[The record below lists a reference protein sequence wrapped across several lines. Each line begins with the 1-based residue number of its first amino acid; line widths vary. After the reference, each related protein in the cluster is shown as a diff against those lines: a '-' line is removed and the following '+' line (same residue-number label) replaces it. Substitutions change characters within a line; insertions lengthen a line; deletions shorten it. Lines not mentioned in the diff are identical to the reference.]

1 MMLESSFQH
10 AWPTRIGRRSYGTT
24 AMAPADAEV
33 GSILSVFSIRERPL
47 MRRRWFSR
55 SVAICVLI
63 ALVLMVA
70 GSYFADGIAGKL
82 LSTTLSSEAKL
93 EALRTFFDRWGPW
106 APLAYLGMVTI
117 EVVIAPIPGAFLY
130 LPGGLVF
137 GGFWGGWLS
146 LAGNVLGAGISCQLM
161 RSLAGARLTTW
172 FDAHK
177 LQRVEQLIQRRGFG
191 IIVLL
196 RVNPLTS
203 SDLVSYAAGLTRV
216 RVSTVMLGTLV
227 GMAPLCFAQAYLA
240 ESLFDSFPW
249 LVWPLVLVCVVYVV
263 VVSGAIWKLGAR
275 RDSD

>member
-1 MMLESSFQH
+1 MH
-10 AWPTRIGRRSYGTT
+10 
-24 AMAPADAEV
+24 
-33 GSILSVFSIRERPL
+33 
-47 MRRRWFSR
+47 RRWLSR
-55 SVAICVLI
+55 SVAIYVLI
-63 ALVLMVA
+63 GLVLTIA
-70 GSYFADGIAGKL
+70 GSYFTGGIAAKL

-93 EALRTFFDRWGPW
+93 AALRSFFDRWGPW

-117 EVVIAPIPGAFLY
+117 EVVVAPIPGAFLY

-137 GGFWGGWLS
+137 GGLWGGFLS

-161 RSLAGARLTTW
+161 RSLAGARLGAW
-172 FDAHK
+172 FDSHK
-177 LQRVEQLIQRRGFG
+177 LQHLEQLIQRRGFF

-240 ESLFDSFPW
+240 KSLFDSFPW
-249 LVWPLVLVCVVYVV
+249 LVWPLVFVCGLYVV
-263 VVSGAIWKLGAR
+263 AVVGAIWKM
-275 RDSD
+275 